1 MKSHSRTARRGIAIA
16 LTAVLALTAVFAQSL
31 AVSAADENV
40 YCKQMGKGYCTLAS
54 ATMMLRSKGK
64 LENMSGWTSITQST
78 LKSTAW
84 LNGAGLRHSFTY
96 KGMSVSYGDFGKSSQ
111 TKATLLAML
120 KKHPEGI
127 EIYERALPHAIFLTR
142 YDSSTD
148 TFYCADPALSASERT
163 LASSYLRHVSS
174 SSAAAKVQ
182 EDIIRGLDSYWYI
195 SKYNSTASSAYDN
208 SDVASD
214 TGTKNSGSAS
224 NTGNTT
230 AKPSDNTGNTTAKPS
245 DNTGNTTAK
254 PSDNTGNTTA
264 NPSDNTGNT
273 TAKPSDN
280 TGNTTAKPS
289 DNTGNTTAKPSDNT
303 GTAGDNNE
311 DTDVTKPDT
320 DNTDGVLDDS
330 NVSKQNTDQIADGG
344 GSAAGIISDG
354 GSDTGTVTAEAV
366 KVKFDKVNSFSGIS
380 FSDVESNDWFYSSV
394 QSAYEMALMNG
405 VSDSEFGTDVE
416 VTISQAVTIAAR
428 IHAIY
433 ASFKGTAVP
442 DFTPAGG
449 EPWYAPYAD
458 YAYESGVIGTKYYSI
473 MQVEPDTIATRA
485 QFAEILSGALPAEAL
500 ASVNTVPAGSVSD
513 VDINTTAGKAIYELY
528 RAGVLAG
535 TSDGTFNP
543 DSSIKRTEV
552 AAIVSR
558 MADSDMRVAL

>member
-264 NPSDNTGNT
+264 E
-273 TAKPSDN
+273 
-280 TGNTTAKPS
+280 
-289 DNTGNTTAKPSDNT
+289 PSDNT